1 MKPYLRIDRPEDK
14 PAAWRTSVA
23 NGISATKGT
32 VRIVTDAER
41 AAFKGREFDRIRDLQ
56 DAALAGGEWT
66 R

>member
-32 VRIVTDAER
+32 VRIV
-41 AAFKGREFDRIRDLQ
+41 RISPQ
-56 DAALAGGEWT
+56 EKP
-66 R
+66 